1 MKERPCLSF
10 KRVLCLS
17 GWSSQN
23 FLASGKEWVIKMKD
37 QVKVS
42 VIIPVYRVENYL
54 ERAVDSVLA
63 QTLRELEIILVDDG
77 SDDTSPQICDR
88 YAREYPDRIQVI
100 HKENEGL
107 GLARN
112 TGVRAASG
120 EYIAFLDSDD
130 SVSAEMYESLY
141 QKAVQDDADIV
152 MCDVQIIYVEENKT
166 SVSVSYPEE
175 EIDLSDYI
183 ANGNNITYSVNKL
196 FRKRILEENP
206 YRKMLF
212 EDISLIPA
220 LVTQCRKIGYV
231 PEPFYQYYRRA
242 NTISTSLV
250 GDMVDIVEAFRDFI
264 RHSDPAYREEVIYNI
279 AKQLLWNMT
288 QSRVLF
294 QADSAELLQEYKAD
308 FLLNPY
314 IQKDKRVK
322 KILEFIDKQV
332 IPENLI
338 CVHLGRSLSPE
349 YRQRVAADFPK
360 AHWIEADQLPLEPD
374 SLPECVRR
382 ALTEQKIPFAEE
394 YAALQLLW
402 EHGGV
407 VLGPDRVPS
416 LNLKRLRLNRIFFG
430 FEDEEEITAGCFGAI
445 AGHYVVR
452 ALLDSYEKDS
462 VYNRALLPLQDRIRD
477 FLMVH
482 FQMKVNGR
490 SQLLKHEVQVYLPS
504 ILAYDMHDG
513 ENCCKKIHPGLP
525 DGFELVSGK
534 MLKLWSDRLMEN
546 WNLYKKERSAKPSAD
561 GKPAPQAAAY
571 PKDLMRREM
580 EERVREVTE
589 TYENSTSWKIT
600 KPLRAIAERF
610 GRGGNPS

>member
-1 MKERPCLSF
+1 
-10 KRVLCLS
+10 
-17 GWSSQN
+17 
-23 FLASGKEWVIKMKD
+23 MKD
-37 QVKVS
+37 KVKVS

-63 QTLRELEIILVDDG
+63 QTLQELEIILVDDG

-196 FRKRILEENP
+196 FRRRILEENP

-220 LVTQCRKIGYV
+220 LVTQCRTIGYV
-231 PEPFYQYYRRA
+231 PQPFYQYYRRA

-264 RHSDPAYREEVIYNI
+264 RHSDPSYREEVIYNI

-294 QADSAELLQEYKAD
+294 QADFAELLQEYKAD

-322 KILEFIDKQV
+322 KILEGHTRK
-332 IPENLI
+332 P
-338 CVHLGRSLSPE
+338 HL
-349 YRQRVAADFPK
+349 
-360 AHWIEADQLPLEPD
+360 
-374 SLPECVRR
+374 R
-382 ALTEQKIPFAEE
+382 AF
-394 YAALQLLW
+394 
-402 EHGGV
+402 
-407 VLGPDRVPS
+407 R
-416 LNLKRLRLNRIFFG
+416 
-430 FEDEEEITAGCFGAI
+430 
-445 AGHYVVR
+445 
-452 ALLDSYEKDS
+452 
-462 VYNRALLPLQDRIRD
+462 
-477 FLMVH
+477 
-482 FQMKVNGR
+482 
-490 SQLLKHEVQVYLPS
+490 
-504 ILAYDMHDG
+504 
-513 ENCCKKIHPGLP
+513 
-525 DGFELVSGK
+525 
-534 MLKLWSDRLMEN
+534 
-546 WNLYKKERSAKPSAD
+546 PSA
-561 GKPAPQAAAY
+561 AAG
-571 PKDLMRREM
+571 MS
-580 EERVREVTE
+580 E
-589 TYENSTSWKIT
+589 T
-600 KPLRAIAERF
+600 
-610 GRGGNPS
+610 GRGGLSQGPLDRSGPNPVGNRFPARVRSPGAGGAKCPLCRGICRAPIAVGARRSGAGAGPGAQPQPQTAPPQPHLFRI